1 MFKFDS
7 RLVFFILVLGLLTV
21 VLSCSQ
27 TDDIV
32 APKSVT
38 KVWLTAERLPS
49 AATGMIYE
57 LWASKV
63 DPRILTDPADVQ
75 SLGRFSYI
83 NSDTLVAFTNESGGI
98 RTDSNLFSL
107 DGDLFDYDYLFVAV
121 QILNQ
126 ADNLPGPV
134 MLLNPIAGN
143 SDTLRLYFPKHDSLF
158 DATIRCNFETPT
170 DGHSGS
176 DGFGLWFSAYSFIQQ
191 QIDDTLGVDISYV
204 DSTIYPIYDADSNI
218 LNLATLYAEYADSVW
233 ATFDTVLLDFGRD
246 TLALG
251 VTQTDAPLSTG
262 HLHYGAKRHINYRAD
277 TTQIPRNIKSYS
289 IEWDTIPRYVNLDI
303 FTQDMYALPDLSLYG
318 WEYKGWVVSDE
329 IDPAAVGEFTPPA
342 WDFITGELIIPGYQ
356 GGLISTGP
364 FTDVTS
370 ADDSNPFTIAIDWE
384 VDSVIVDT
392 VVIGDSTSFDTTILR
407 ETVLKRPNLPGE
419 DFLDGAALSAATGG
433 IISSALDLFPPAAG
447 DMSDKASVFV
457 TIEPTNRFSDSTN
470 FPLIAFAFRF
480 PGTHYFGSPYY
491 WPMVNWT
498 GTASGAN
505 GFPKVTAEIQR
516 L

>member
-7 RLVFFILVLGLLTV
+7 RLVFIISVIGLLMV
-21 VLSCSQ
+21 ALSCSQ
-27 TDDIV
+27 TDDV
-32 APKSVT
+32 TATKSVT

-49 AATGMIYE
+49 AAVGMIYE

-63 DPRILTDPADVQ
+63 DPRTLADPSDAQ

-83 NSDTLVAFTNESGGI
+83 NSDTLVAFTNDSGEI
-98 RTDSNLFSL
+98 RADSNLFRL
-107 DGDLFDYDYLFVAV
+107 DGDLFDYEYLFVAA
-121 QILNQ
+121 Q
-126 ADNLPGPV
+126 NLDSVDEFPGPV

-170 DGHSGS
+170 DGHSGA
-176 DGFGLWFSAYSFIQQ
+176 DGFGLWFSAYNFIQK

-233 ATFDTVLLDFGRD
+233 AEFDTILLDFGRD

-251 VTQTDAPLSTG
+251 VTQTEAPLSTG
-262 HLHYGAKRHINYRAD
+262 HLHYGAKRHIIYRAD
-277 TTQIPRNIKSYS
+277 STQIPRTIKSYT
-289 IEWDTIPRYVNLDI
+289 IEWDTVPRYVNLDI
-303 FTQDMYALPDLSLYG
+303 FTQALYELPDLSMYG

-329 IDPAAVGEFTPPA
+329 IYPTAIGEFTPPA
-342 WDFITGELIIPGYQ
+342 WDFISGELIIPGYQ
-356 GGLISTGP
+356 GGLISTGT
-364 FTDVTS
+364 FTDVTK
-370 ADDSNPFTIAIDWE
+370 ADNSNPFTREIWWE
-384 VDSVIVDT
+384 VDSVVVDT
-392 VVIGDSTSFDTTILR
+392 VAGDTTIFR
-407 ETVLKRPNLPGE
+407 DSVLKRPNLPGE

-433 IISSALDLFPPAAG
+433 VISSSLDLFPVG

-470 FPLIAFAFRF
+470 FPLIAFSFRF
-480 PGTHYFGSPYY
+480 PSSHNFGYPYY
-491 WPMVNWT
+491 WPLINWT

-505 GFPKVTAEIQR
+505 GFPKITARIQR